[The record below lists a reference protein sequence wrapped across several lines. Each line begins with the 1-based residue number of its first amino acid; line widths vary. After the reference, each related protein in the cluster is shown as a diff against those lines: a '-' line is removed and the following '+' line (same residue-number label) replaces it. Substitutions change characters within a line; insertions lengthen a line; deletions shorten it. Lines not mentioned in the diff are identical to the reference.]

1 MDKQFIKDL
10 KVGDRVKSL
19 FGVAKKALVNYRSS
33 SSKAPGQYMKL
44 HLVDSSGSIEGRI
57 WDGAVEVS
65 DLFNEGDVVLVE
77 GNVAEFNG
85 LQINITRIEK
95 YEGAVDPAMFQ
106 QCTPKNRREM
116 VEKLNSLVHSVKN
129 VYLKKLLMLIFEDK
143 DYYPAYINAP
153 AAQKIHHAYIGGL
166 LEHSLEVAKICEN
179 IAANYSD
186 VIERDLLITGAL
198 LHDIGKIKEYD
209 FSSISFEMTD
219 IGKLVGHLILGKEMV
234 DEKIREINEFPEHL
248 KLAIGHMIIS
258 HHGEKEWGSP
268 EVPKTMEAFA
278 LFHADLLSARLNQ
291 FAGLIRNH
299 HDPETPW
306 TPWDKFLERSAY
318 IQNYTAVRKIQDDI
332 AASRD

>member
-19 FGVAKKALVNYRSS
+19 FGVAKKALVNYRAS

-95 YEGAVDPAMFQ
+95 YEGAVDPALFQ
-106 QCTPKNRREM
+106 QCTSKNRREM
-116 VEKLNSLVHSVKN
+116 VEKLKSLVHSVKN
-129 VYLKKLLMLIFEDK
+129 VYLKKLLMLIFEDS
-143 DYYPAYINAP
+143 DYYSAYVNAP

-166 LEHSLEVAKICEN
+166 LEHSLEVAQICEN
-179 IAANYSD
+179 IAANYCD
-186 VIERDLLITGAL
+186 VIDRDLLITGAL

-219 IGKLVGHLILGKEMV
+219 SGKLVGHLILGKEMV

-258 HHGEKEWGSP
+258 HHGEREWGSP

-278 LFHADLLSARLNQ
+278 LFHADFLSARLNQ

-299 HDPETPW
+299 HDPETSW

-318 IQNYTAVRKIQDDI
+318 VQNYAAVQKTQDNI